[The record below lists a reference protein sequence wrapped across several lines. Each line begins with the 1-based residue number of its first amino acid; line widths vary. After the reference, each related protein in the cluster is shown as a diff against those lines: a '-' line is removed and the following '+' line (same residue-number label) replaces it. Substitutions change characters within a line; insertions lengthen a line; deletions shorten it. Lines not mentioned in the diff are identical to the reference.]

1 MTKQQ
6 RKFRSYTPYVPEAEI
21 VEIPQSLV
29 VGYEQGSYFAGFAQS
44 LKNVG
49 ITGEDLTSLIL
60 AKLNSE
66 YTQEIMRMRFQTE
79 ERIAELYSMK
89 IENSFED

>member
-6 RKFRSYTPYVPEAEI
+6 NRFRNYTPCLPEIEI
-21 VEIPQSLV
+21 MEIPQSLV

-89 IENSFED
+89 IENSFEE